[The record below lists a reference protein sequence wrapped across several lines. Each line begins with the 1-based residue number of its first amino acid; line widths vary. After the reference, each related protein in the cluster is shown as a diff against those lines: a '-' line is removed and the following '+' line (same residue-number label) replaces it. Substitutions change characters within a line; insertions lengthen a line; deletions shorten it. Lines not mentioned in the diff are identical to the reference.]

1 MAYVVRSDLPYNGGP
16 LDRAGRRRGDSAWLR
31 DQLAHPERRTI
42 PLWRD
47 RCLLRDGAVLN
58 PPPIEGEPV
67 FLGLDDH
74 VPVFA
79 VDLSAL
85 AESDALA
92 AVGADAAVELRRIVG
107 RLAPAEAAVLA
118 YARGLCHWH
127 RNQRYCGGC
136 GAPTKLA
143 DGGATRRCADCG
155 RQHFPRIEPAIITL
169 VEAPGEP
176 TRCLLARHA
185 GAAPDAYAL
194 LAGFVEVGEC
204 LEDAVRREVA
214 EEAGV
219 AIGEVTYR
227 ASQAW
232 PFPAG
237 LMLGFHARALSDAID
252 IDGDELIQ
260 ARWFTRAELRDRR
273 RARGHLGRPDS
284 IDRYLIESWLHA

>member
-1 MAYVVRSDLPYNGGP
+1 MPYAVRSELPYNGGP
-16 LDRAGRRRGDSAWLR
+16 LDRAGRRRRDPGWLR
-31 DQLAHPERRTI
+31 DQLAHPDRRTI

-47 RCLLRDGAVLN
+47 RCLLRDGAVAN
-58 PPPIEGEPV
+58 PPPLEGEPV

-85 AESDALA
+85 SESDALA
-92 AVGADAAVELRRIVG
+92 VAGADAAAPLRRIVG
-107 RLAPAEAAVLA
+107 RLGPAEAAVLG

-136 GAPTKLA
+136 GAPTTPE
-143 DGGATRRCADCG
+143 DGGATRLCADCG

-169 VEAPGEP
+169 IEAPGDP
-176 TRCLLARHA
+176 ARCLLARHA
-185 GAAPDAYAL
+185 GADPDAYAL

-204 LEDAVRREVA
+204 LEDAVRREAA

-237 LMLGFHARALSDAID
+237 LMLGFHARASSDAID

-273 RARGHLGRPDS
+273 RARGHLGKPDS
-284 IDRYLIESWLHA
+284 IDHYLIESWLHA